1 MGTRLDSYNSDAITM
16 VFVWTA
22 EQLKEHIAL
31 DSHEYYECFQGQR
44 AGQLQP
50 HTGALSLSPRHTH
63 EVRVASV
70 EAVEPWRRPGH
81 AQVVDRVSLRRLGR
95 TSHMLHVAAPS

>member
-1 MGTRLDSYNSDAITM
+1 MCFFGRWPLSLRDSGLHAGLGHKSKAPKQVDSLEMSLCLDGHYPRVDSVDSCNSDAITM
-16 VFVWTA
+16 AFVWTA

-50 HTGALSLSPRHTH
+50 HGRAVAEPTPHT
-63 EVRVASV
+63 
-70 EAVEPWRRPGH
+70 
-81 AQVVDRVSLRRLGR
+81 
-95 TSHMLHVAAPS
+95 